1 MDDIKANC
9 YLDGWQPFVMKLL
22 LQVIM
27 VMVVAVLKK
36 EIMNFNID

>member
-1 MDDIKANC
+1 MDDIKAHC

-27 VMVVAVLKK
+27 AVVTAVLKK
-36 EIMNFNID
+36 R